1 MKPTAHERKIHER
14 YEWLHI
20 LNDFLTAVFFII
32 GSIFF
37 FSPQLS
43 YYGVWLFLIGSCQ
56 MIIGPG
62 IRIANKLH
70 VRNIR
75 KDVIHW

>member
-1 MKPTAHERKIHER
+1 MVSSQHERQLHER

-20 LNDFLTAVFFII
+20 LNDLLISIAFLI

-37 FSPQLS
+37 LYDSLKHM
-43 YYGVWLFLIGSCQ
+43 GVWLFIIGSVLLL
-56 MIIGPG
+56 MGPII
-62 IRIANKLH
+62 RTANKLH

-75 KDVIHW
+75 KEVIHW